1 MQWLISKR
9 PFLSNTKGSA
19 IALTLLL
26 LKVSMKS
33 CTLST
38 LLETNSTVVLSS
50 HWSKHQVLAQDH
62 IYIVSEMLY
71 ILFYS
76 VKYLSFM
83 THELRYHTRT
93 EEKSELHKQL
103 RHHTKKD

>member
-1 MQWLISKR
+1 MQWPISGQTS
-9 PFLSNTKGSA
+9 LLYTKCSA
-19 IALTLLL
+19 IAVTLLL

-38 LLETNSTVVLSS
+38 LPFIYSAALSS

-62 IYIVSEMLY
+62 MYIFSETSY

-76 VKYLSFM
+76 AKYLSFM
-83 THELRYHTRT
+83 TQELRNHTRSR
-93 EEKSELHKQL
+93 KLNSISS
-103 RHHTKKD
+103 